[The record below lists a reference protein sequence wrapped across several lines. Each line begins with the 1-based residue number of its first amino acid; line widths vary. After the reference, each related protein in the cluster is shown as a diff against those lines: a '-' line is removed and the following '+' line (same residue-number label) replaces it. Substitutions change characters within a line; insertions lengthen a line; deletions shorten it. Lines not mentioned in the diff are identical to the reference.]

1 MKTRPIRLLFLLFVL
16 ACTFASHAAEAAG
29 KQTIVMVHGA
39 TAGGWE
45 WKKTGNFLTED
56 GYEVYRATL
65 TGLGERMHL
74 NSSDID
80 LQTHINDVVN
90 LILFEDL
97 HDIVLTGHSYGGMVI
112 TGVMDRVPERIRHV
126 VFLDAAVP
134 DDGMSIWDLLGNNG
148 KQDPNRF
155 KDGFMQ
161 VSWVTPDTKPPH
173 NVKQSI
179 KCFNQPVSY
188 KNPAAKALDV
198 TYVAFVPKD
207 KSTEERAATD
217 KSWQR
222 AVARGWTI
230 RTFPGGHVAQQE
242 DPRGVATLI
251 ANSVSDKNKPVAAAN
266 PGPRPAPF
274 QSPEV
279 HSDRKVTFRLQA
291 KDASKVELSGQF
303 LKGNQPMQ
311 KDASGV
317 WSITVGPVEPNLYP
331 YNFVVDGVGLSDP
344 SNADTFPNER
354 FKPSLID
361 IPGDSP
367 SLHTVQNVPRG
378 EMSYCSYE
386 SKTLGRTRP
395 LIIYTPPGY
404 RTGTD
409 KLPVLYLVSGTTDT
423 EETWFKAG
431 RANVILDNLI
441 AQKKA
446 VPMIIVMPYGNM
458 MSGTPMPSSP
468 QAAEMYKVFNDELL
482 DNVIPY
488 VEANYRVLSDR
499 ENRAIAGFSRGG
511 GQSLFTAFNN
521 LDKFAWIGS
530 YAAYL
535 TPEVCDK
542 HFAEL
547 ISQPDVTNANFKL
560 LWLGVGKE
568 DFLYQPAFNF
578 MNYLTDKKLEHKTLV
593 TEGGHTWMNARHY
606 LAETLQLYFK

>member
-1 MKTRPIRLLFLLFVL
+1 MKTRPIRLLSLLFVL

-56 GYEVYRATL
+56 GHEVYRATL

-74 NSSDID
+74 NSPDVD

-207 KSTEERAATD
+207 KSAEERAKTD

-242 DPRGVATLI
+242 NPRGVATLI
-251 ANSVSDKNKPVAAAN
+251 GEAVSDKNKPVAAAT
-266 PGPRPAPF
+266 RPAPIS
-274 QSPEV
+274 SPEI
-279 HSDRKVTFRLQA
+279 HPDRKVTFRLQA

-303 LKGNQPMQ
+303 LKGNQLMQ
-311 KDASGV
+311 KDDSGV

-331 YNFVVDGVGLSDP
+331 YNFVVDGVGVCDP

-354 FKPSLID
+354 FKPSLVD
-361 IPGDSP
+361 IPSDGP

-378 EMSYCSYE
+378 EVSYCSYE
-386 SKTLGRTRP
+386 SKTLDRTRP

-468 QAAEMYKVFNDELL
+468 QAADMYKIFNDELL

-488 VEANYRVLSDR
+488 VEANYRVLPDR

-521 LDKFAWIGS
+521 PDKFAWIGS

-542 HFAEL
+542 YFSAMV
-547 ISQPDVTNANFKL
+547 SQPDATNAKFKL
-560 LWLGVGKE
+560 LWLGVGKD

>member
-1 MKTRPIRLLFLLFVL
+1 MKNHRFRLVVFVL
-16 ACTFASHAAEAAG
+16 ALFGTVHAADTKG
-29 KQTIVMVHGA
+29 KQTFVIVHGA

-45 WKKTGNFLTED
+45 WKKTGNFLSED
-56 GYEVYRATL
+56 GHQVHRATL

-74 NSSDID
+74 NSPEID
-80 LQTHINDVVN
+80 LQTHITDVVN

-97 HDIVLTGHSYGGMVI
+97 DDIVLTGHSYGGMVI
-112 TGVMDRVPERIRHV
+112 TGVMDRVPDRIRHV

-134 DDGMSIWDLLGNNG
+134 DDGMSIWDLFGNNG
-148 KQDPNRF
+148 PQDPTRF

-161 VSWVTPDTKPPH
+161 VPWVTADTKPPH

-188 KNPAAKALDV
+188 KNPLAKALDV

-207 KSTEERAATD
+207 KSAEERAKTD

-222 AVARGWTI
+222 AVSRGWTI
-230 RTFPGGHVAQQE
+230 RTFSGGHVAQQE

-251 ANSVSDKNKPVAAAN
+251 EESVNDKNRPVEAAA
-266 PGPRPAPF
+266 RPAPVL
-274 QSPEV
+274 SPEL
-279 HSDRKVTFRLQA
+279 HPDRRVTFRLSA

-303 LKGNQPMQ
+303 LKGNQPLQ
-311 KDASGV
+311 KDDSGL
-317 WSITVGPVEPNLYP
+317 WSITVGPIEPNLYP
-331 YNFVVDGVGLSDP
+331 YNFVVDGVGVSDP
-344 SNADTFPNER
+344 SNPDVFPNER
-354 FKPSLID
+354 FKPSLVD
-361 IPGDSP
+361 IPGDQP
-367 SLHTVQNVPRG
+367 LFHTVQNVPRG
-378 EMSYCSYE
+378 ELTHGFYE
-386 SKTLGRTRP
+386 SKALNRTRP
-395 LIIYTPPGY
+395 LVIYTPPGY
-404 RTGTD
+404 RAGTD
-409 KLPVLYLVSGTTDT
+409 KFPVLYLVSGTTDT

-458 MSGTPMPSSP
+458 MSGTPTPSSP
-468 QAAEMYKVFNDELL
+468 QAADMYRIFNAELIE
-482 DNVIPY
+482 NVIPF
-488 VEANYRVLSDR
+488 VETNYRVLADR
-499 ENRAIAGFSRGG
+499 EERAIAGFSRGG

-521 LDKFAWIGS
+521 PDKFAWIGS

-542 HFAEL
+542 NFPEL
-547 ISQPDVTNANFKL
+547 VAQPDATNAKFKL

-568 DFLYQPAFNF
+568 DFLYQQATTFKE
-578 MNYLTDKKLEHKTLV
+578 YLAAKKLAHKSLI

-606 LAETLQLYFK
+606 LAETLQLFFK